1 MKKLF
6 LSLVAVMA
14 LTVAVQ
20 AQDDIKAGSVS
31 LEVQFLPANN
41 VPIQLDY
48 LRARYFLSDN
58 MAVRVGLFLNN
69 ETFKDENTNTA
80 TPPVTMSYKASFF
93 QFGLMPGIEMH
104 FPVGDRL
111 SPYIGGELGFFMNSS
126 KSELLNPGYINGN
139 SISTAGYWFHDDMNE
154 DYFSKSSF
162 RIGLVTGIDFYIYR
176 GLFLGVE
183 LGLGFESGSLKDQS
197 TTVVTGTTT
206 TTEDEKFNFSES
218 NFGLNT
224 VNAIRLGWKF

>member
-48 LRARYFLSDN
+48 LRARYFLSEN
-58 MAVRVGLFLNN
+58 MAVRVGFLLNRYA
-69 ETFKDENTNTA
+69 ESDENTNTA
-80 TPPVTMSYKASFF
+80 TPPVTEIESYSHLTFGFF
-93 QFGLMPGIEMH
+93 PGIEMH
-104 FPVGDRL
+104 FPVGERL
-111 SPYIGGELGFFMNSS
+111 SPYVGAEIGFM
-126 KSELLNPGYINGN
+126 
-139 SISTAGYWFHDDMNE
+139 
-154 DYFSKSSF
+154 SKSSSSEIQNVNNVSGVNISSSGIWVDGTNQAYSSF
-162 RIGLVTGIDFYIYR
+162 GLNLVTGMDFYIYQ
-176 GLFLGVE
+176 GLYMGVE
-183 LGLGFESGSLKDQS
+183 LGLGFESFGFKDFS
-197 TTVVTGTTT
+197 ITSGATTVTTT
-206 TTEDEKFNFSES
+206 S
-218 NFGLNT
+218 NAKQSSLGLNT